1 MEEAPVA
8 VSTIVGGRGTELDT
22 ARGRTDH
29 GLEEDQITGNR
40 GRPVKGSNGI
50 IGWMHDHEA
59 ADKKVSGITF
69 VFNCYVIYFVAGVCI
84 TSSSFVISL
93 ASVTINDRYTV
104 RYNRRI

>member
-1 MEEAPVA
+1 MEETPIAL
-8 VSTIVGGRGTELDT
+8 STIVGGRGNQLDT
-22 ARGRTDH
+22 VRGGSRH
-29 GLEEDQITGNR
+29 GLVEDQVTGNN

-50 IGWMHDHEA
+50 VGWMHDHEA
-59 ADKKVSGITF
+59 ADRKVSGITF
-69 VFNCYVIYFVAGVCI
+69 VVSCYVIYFVAGVCV

>member
-22 ARGRTDH
+22 ARGGTDH

-50 IGWMHDHEA
+50 IGYMHDYEA
-59 ADKKVSGITF
+59 ADRKVSGITF
-69 VFNCYVIYFVAGVCI
+69 VFSCYVIYFVAGVCI
-84 TSSSFVISL
+84 TSSGFVISL
-93 ASVTINDRYTV
+93 ASIAANDRYSV
-104 RYNRRI
+104 RCYRGI